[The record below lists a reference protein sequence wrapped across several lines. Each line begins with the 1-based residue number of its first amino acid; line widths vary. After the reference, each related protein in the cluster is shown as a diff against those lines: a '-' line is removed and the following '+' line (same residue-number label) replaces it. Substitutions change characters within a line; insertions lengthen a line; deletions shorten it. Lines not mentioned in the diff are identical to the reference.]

1 MTLTLTHNI
10 SALFRV
16 RNHFSLLAPIFS
28 LNRNTHTLLP
38 NTVAFMAS
46 ADVDAKSGFTRPEM
60 YKENLAGTVE
70 AYDRHVFVCYKNH
83 HSWPARLEASKDDP
97 FLKGVGSAFKAR
109 KKELSKT
116 KITVCESREDAGLS
130 DGDVLLFP
138 EMIKYRRLNE
148 SNADSF
154 FDDVLLGGKPWT
166 AGVQDGL
173 TGSHIFVCAHGSRDV
188 RCGVCGPVLIEKLNE
203 EIELRG
209 LKEQISVLACSH
221 VGGHKYAGNV
231 IVFSPG
237 PDEKI
242 TGHWYGYVT
251 PNDVPALLDQH
262 IAKGMV
268 IQKLWRG
275 QMGPATQ
282 VANGG
287 DTDTVK
293 QNNVESNNLSSNVNV
308 GGCCQGVNGVSCC
321 QTANFE
327 QNKGIEETT
336 GAHKKQGSETC
347 LKWPA
352 LQQHNIIT
360 AAGVLG
366 ALAAIAVAYRFY
378 RRCSTLITKCSKKKK
393 RVILYGIMT

>member
-46 ADVDAKSGFTRPEM
+46 AD
-60 YKENLAGTVE
+60 
-70 AYDRHVFVCYKNH
+70 
-83 HSWPARLEASKDDP
+83 
-97 FLKGVGSAFKAR
+97 
-109 KKELSKT
+109 
-116 KITVCESREDAGLS
+116 
-130 DGDVLLFP
+130 
-138 EMIKYRRLNE
+138 
-148 SNADSF
+148 
-154 FDDVLLGGKPWT
+154 
-166 AGVQDGL
+166 
-173 TGSHIFVCAHGSRDV
+173 
-188 RCGVCGPVLIEKLNE
+188 
-203 EIELRG
+203 
-209 LKEQISVLACSH
+209 
-221 VGGHKYAGNV
+221 YAGNV

-378 RRCSTLITKCSKKKK
+378 RRS
-393 RVILYGIMT
+393 G